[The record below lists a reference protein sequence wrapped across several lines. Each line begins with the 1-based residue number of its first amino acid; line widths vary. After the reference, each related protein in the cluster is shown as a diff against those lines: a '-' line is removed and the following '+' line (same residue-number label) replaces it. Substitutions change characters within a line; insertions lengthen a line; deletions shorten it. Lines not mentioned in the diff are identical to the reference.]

1 MSVSW
6 MTKYGARR
14 VRVELPT
21 LEDALFAAEGL
32 TGDRHQQI
40 HLAAAVMQ
48 VPEEQARAEAERLLK
63 DRAGRP
69 QRPKEVVRGRG
80 SGGGRWW
87 WSVGGHDG
95 ARARRTGHRADRAA
109 GPALGFPARRGGDG
123 AGPMARPS

>member
-1 MSVSW
+1 MSVRW

-32 TGDRHQQI
+32 TGDTHQQI
-40 HLAAAVMQ
+40 HIAAALMQ

-69 QRPKEVVRGRG
+69 QTLAQVVHGGR
-80 SGGGRWW
+80 SGGPVVVER
-87 WSVGGHDG
+87 
-95 ARARRTGHRADRAA
+95 RAPRRLQREAHR
-109 GPALGFPARRGGDG
+109 
-123 AGPMARPS
+123 SSNK